1 MVLPAKFPESQASL
15 HSLHCSVGDYLTCYH
30 TWASYIRAGL
40 HRLTYVATPP
50 PFAVQTGGSHKE
62 AHFMQTQQSSLVL
75 VETLTTAA
83 DWAATKIRNSHWF
96 ERYRFWICCR
106 FWDVSQPALTVVRIE
121 LPGWVPAFVRKGQ
134 LLWKPPSWVIRA
146 GNSRNTSPQEE
157 KAPRCETELGMLRN
171 KACMNAWPQDCCML
185 GLGNSRHWECF
196 GWGETVFQTVYLSEI
211 VIPAPFLDT
220 LFNPGNESE
229 RAFWCW
235 SDSAADLI
243 LPCPFFSSYFSS
255 HLVLFSALKV
265 ILSQGHHS
273 LSEGGLSL
281 STQMSI
287 PQWLWHQPKQ
297 GTGKADTNVSSE
309 SPSLLLNHD
318 CVCSLRCL
326 DLSSPAWASA
336 SSSYSVLDESKLWNA
351 LCGRSSQLVRLAWHS
366 PLHHLAKPDLCLQS
380 ANERYRH
387 PTEQIDR
394 CQLSLQR
401 AGSYIIMPTSPLVL
415 MRPLH

>member
-185 GLGNSRHWECF
+185 GLGNSRHWECL
-196 GWGETVFQTVYLSEI
+196 GCGETVFQTVYLSEI

-229 RAFWCW
+229 QAFWCW

-265 ILSQGHHS
+265 ILSQGHSSVRRWPLSEHTDEHPSMTLASTKTRHKQSRHKCQQWISFPSVEPWLCLLLKVLGLVLSS
-273 LSEGGLSL
+273 LSFC
-281 STQMSI
+281 Q
-287 PQWLWHQPKQ
+287 
-297 GTGKADTNVSSE
+297 
-309 SPSLLLNHD
+309 
-318 CVCSLRCL
+318 
-326 DLSSPAWASA
+326 
-336 SSSYSVLDESKLWNA
+336 
-351 LCGRSSQLVRLAWHS
+351 QLVFSAGRIQAVKCSSWQVQPAGEVGMIQ
-366 PLHHLAKPDLCLQS
+366 PLTSFGQTWPLS
-380 ANERYRH
+380 AE
-387 PTEQIDR
+387 
-394 CQLSLQR
+394 C
-401 AGSYIIMPTSPLVL
+401 
-415 MRPLH
+415 